1 MDSEDYGPPGWYE
14 RWRRALRADLPLAV
28 PFCALPWLIALT
40 GLLYHNGLVTLSYCV
55 GLLTCCVA
63 VYRRLMGRGAL
74 RGMPWI
80 RSILLLGLSST
91 VLLTVVTGYGG
102 IPGWPFPRSR
112 ALIGLVACVVFVV
125 LYGLAAHAEDSA
137 DR

>member
-1 MDSEDYGPPGWYE
+1 MDRDDYRPPGWDE

-40 GLLYHNGLVTLSYCV
+40 GFLYHNGLVILSYCV
-55 GLLTCCVA
+55 GLLTCCIA

-80 RSILLLGLSST
+80 RSMLLFALSST
-91 VLLTVVTGYGG
+91 VLLTILTGHGG

-112 ALIGLVACVVFVV
+112 AFIGIGACVFFIV
-125 LYGLAAHAEDSA
+125 LYGLAVQAEDAA